1 MDNILYDS
9 LSNYYNALELKG
21 YMPHSHAQKLLLL
34 TFYRDFTLKDY
45 RGLLSKDDYHLIER
59 ALDCLWGSSCLIP
72 YPDYLKMGR
81 LCLGG
86 VTEIISR
93 TKALEDYS
101 TELDERIDVNDQ
113 LISENTNRLNE
124 QGNRLGVLE
133 NVKVVKGKS
142 TVTNIPDI
150 DLASNGQ

>member
-1 MDNILYDS
+1 
-9 LSNYYNALELKG
+9 
-21 YMPHSHAQKLLLL
+21 
-34 TFYRDFTLKDY
+34 
-45 RGLLSKDDYHLIER
+45 
-59 ALDCLWGSSCLIP
+59 
-72 YPDYLKMGR
+72 MGR

-101 TELDERIDVNDQ
+101 TELDGRIDVNDQ
-113 LISENTNRLNE
+113 LISENTNRLDE

-150 DLASNGQ
+150 NLNM